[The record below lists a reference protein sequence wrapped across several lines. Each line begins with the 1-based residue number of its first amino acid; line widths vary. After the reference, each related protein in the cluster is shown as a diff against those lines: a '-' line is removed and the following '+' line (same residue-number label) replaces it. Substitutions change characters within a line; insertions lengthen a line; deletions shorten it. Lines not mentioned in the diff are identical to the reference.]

1 MFVIFIKP
9 NTTWWVSK
17 ATFIQY
23 LSGICYMPGT
33 VPDQCVSET
42 TKVFAFVVL
51 KRYKLG
57 EGRTDNT
64 E

>member
-1 MFVIFIKP
+1 
-9 NTTWWVSK
+9 
-17 ATFIQY
+17 
-23 LSGICYMPGT
+23 MPGT